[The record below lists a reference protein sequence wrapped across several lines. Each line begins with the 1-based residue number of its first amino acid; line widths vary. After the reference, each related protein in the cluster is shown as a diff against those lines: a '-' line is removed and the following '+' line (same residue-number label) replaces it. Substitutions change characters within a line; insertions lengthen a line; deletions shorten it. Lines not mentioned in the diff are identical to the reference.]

1 MITLQEP
8 YRENENTVDAASML
22 HAVPMN
28 EPLNTMRSMF
38 TASEYLVQL
47 HLGDDFIDLPAAYT
61 ALTAHLRKYSEM
73 QGGRGCSSGAG
84 LHAGAP
90 VTMPAIGNS
99 TTPDRL
105 GTCPRAPDV
114 GNTSNLRS

>member
-47 HLGDDFIDLPAAYT
+47 LGEDSIDLPAARS
-61 ALTAHLRKYSEM
+61 ALEK
-73 QGGRGCSSGAG
+73 
-84 LHAGAP
+84 
-90 VTMPAIGNS
+90 I
-99 TTPDRL
+99 
-105 GTCPRAPDV
+105 
-114 GNTSNLRS
+114 

>member
-47 HLGDDFIDLPAAYT
+47 LGEDSIDLPAARS
-61 ALTAHLRKYSEM
+61 ALEE
-73 QGGRGCSSGAG
+73 
-84 LHAGAP
+84 
-90 VTMPAIGNS
+90 I
-99 TTPDRL
+99 
-105 GTCPRAPDV
+105 
-114 GNTSNLRS
+114 